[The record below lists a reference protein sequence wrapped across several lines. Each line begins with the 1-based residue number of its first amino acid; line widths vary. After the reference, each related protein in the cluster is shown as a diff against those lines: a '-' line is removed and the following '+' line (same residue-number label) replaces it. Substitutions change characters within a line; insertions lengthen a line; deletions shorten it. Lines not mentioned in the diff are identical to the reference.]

1 MEINGWARLVWVAS
15 CIGIRAQS
23 YSIYLPGMHIL
34 LTIFLFIFIP
44 IAMLILRLARPRFS
58 IQGFLA
64 ALAVIT
70 GLPMAFLARSDIPRT
85 ISLLHW
91 APETLFPISPALQI
105 DHTSWYLALALA
117 SLSLSIVIT
126 SIAHLGMTPLPDLQ
140 SAPAISNIIEENHS
154 AQEKRTQN
162 TPDSLTAPGSFSNQ
176 QLWAVV
182 LLLTSFSL
190 FAVMAQN
197 LLTLLLAWAALDI
210 LELLILLN
218 QTLLSKLRERAVL
231 VFSAKLAGV
240 VTLLLAGLVLG
251 SYGDDLTSNIIS
263 QPVRVILVI
272 AAGIRLGVLP
282 LQLPFTHGLPMNRHL
297 GTALRLI
304 PAASSYILLIRVS
317 NTGITGRTGPYL
329 VGLAVLAGIFS
340 AFKWLTAKD
349 ELVGRP
355 YWLLGSGSLIVAT
368 AILNLPAACLA
379 WSIASLLSGGLIF
392 SLTLR
397 HHNLLPLLVLGAINL
412 STLPFS
418 PTWQGTTLYQYS
430 PIPGTNLTLF
440 TVFSLFFLFT
450 QAFLLAG
457 FIRHSLREL
466 YPVRMEKTIQVE
478 RWVWLLYPLGLV
490 PIIFIHLYLGWLL
503 VPNIHNLPISAWII
517 GPVTLL
523 ISAFS
528 LLFYWRYSQYFPAAD
543 RSSRLAL
550 WNNLLSLEWFY
561 RILWKLFRLVAN
573 IFNLFSTALEGD
585 GGILWALVLFA
596 LIFVF
601 LQR

>member
-1 MEINGWARLVWVAS
+1 ML
-15 CIGIRAQS
+15 
-23 YSIYLPGMHIL
+23 IL

-64 ALAVIT
+64 TLAVIA
-70 GLPMAFLARSDIPRT
+70 GLAMVFLARSDIPRT
-85 ISLLHW
+85 ISLIHW
-91 APETLFPISPALQI
+91 EPEALFQISPALQI

-117 SLSLSIVIT
+117 ALSLSIVIT
-126 SIAHLGMTPLPDLQ
+126 SVAQLGMGSQLGLQPTPV
-140 SAPAISNIIEENHS
+140 ISNNDEDNYTT
-154 AQEKRTQN
+154 QEKNTEN
-162 TPDSLTAPGSFSNQ
+162 TPDILAATNPLSNW
-176 QLWAVV
+176 QLWVV
-182 LLLTSFSL
+182 ILLLTSFSL

-197 LLTLLLAWAALDI
+197 VLTLLLAWAALDI
-210 LELLILLN
+210 LELIILLS
-218 QTLLSKLRERAVL
+218 QTLLSKLCERAVL

-240 VTLLLAGLVLG
+240 ITLILAGFVIW
-251 SYGDDLTSNIIS
+251 SYGDDLTFNTIS
-263 QPVRVILVI
+263 TPVSVILVI

-304 PAASSYILLIRVS
+304 PAASSYVLLVRVS
-317 NTGITGRTGPYL
+317 NTGVSASIGPYL
-329 VGLAVLAGIFS
+329 LGLTVLAGIFS
-340 AFKWLTAKD
+340 SFRWLTAKD

-368 AILNLPAACLA
+368 AILHLPAACMA

-397 HHNLLPLLVLGAINL
+397 RHNLLPLLVLGAINL
-412 STLPFS
+412 SPLPFS
-418 PTWQGTTLYQYS
+418 PTWQGTTLYQFS
-430 PIPGTNLTLF
+430 PNPGTSQTLF
-440 TVFSLFFLFT
+440 AIFALFFLFT

-457 FIRHSLREL
+457 FIRHGLREL
-466 YPVRMEKTIQVE
+466 YPVRMEKTTQVE
-478 RWVWLLYPLGLV
+478 RWVWLLYPLGLI
-490 PIIFIHLYLGWLL
+490 PIIFMHIYLGWLL
-503 VPNIHNLPISAWII
+503 VPEIHNLPISAWII

-523 ISAFS
+523 ITAFS
-528 LLFYWRYSQYFPAAD
+528 LIFYWRYSPHRPAVG
-543 RSSRLAL
+543 RSPRLAL
-550 WNNLLSLEWFY
+550 WNNIFSLEWFY
-561 RILWKLFRLVAN
+561 RILWKLFHLFAN
-573 IFNLFSTALEGD
+573 IFNMFSTALEGD

>member
-1 MEINGWARLVWVAS
+1 ML
-15 CIGIRAQS
+15 
-23 YSIYLPGMHIL
+23 IL
-34 LTIFLFIFIP
+34 LTIFLFVFIP

-64 ALAVIT
+64 VLAVIL
-70 GLPMAFLARSDIPRT
+70 GLPMTFLARSEIPRT
-85 ISLLHW
+85 ISLLQW
-91 APETLFPISPALQI
+91 EPQALFSISPALQI

-126 SIAHLGMTPLPDLQ
+126 SIAQLGIGSQPELQ
-140 SAPAISNIIEENHS
+140 PASNTDNSIEDNHS
-154 AQEKRTQN
+154 AQERN
-162 TPDSLTAPGSFSNQ
+162 TDNTHGIIAATFSLNDW
-176 QLWAVV
+176 QLWAVI
-182 LLLTSFSL
+182 LILTSFSL
-190 FAVMAQN
+190 IAVTAAN
-197 LLTLLLAWAALDI
+197 ILTLLLAWAAMDI
-210 LELLILLN
+210 LELLILLS
-218 QTLLSKLRERAVL
+218 QTLQSKERERAAL

-240 VTLLLAGLVLG
+240 VTLLLAGLVIWSQG
-251 SYGDDLTSNIIS
+251 ETLTFNIIS
-263 QPVRVILVI
+263 PTVSIILVI

-282 LQLPFTHGLPMNRHL
+282 LQLPFAQGLPMNRHL

-317 NTGITGRTGPYL
+317 NTGVSGSIRPYFL
-329 VGLAVLAGIFS
+329 SLTALAGVYT

-355 YWLLGSGSLIVAT
+355 YWLLGSGSLIVST
-368 AILNLPAACLA
+368 AILSLPYACLA

-397 HHNLLPLLVLGAINL
+397 HRNLLPLMVLGAINL

-418 PTWQGTTLYQYS
+418 PTWQGTTLYQLL
-430 PIPGTNLTLF
+430 PIPGINPTLF
-440 TVFSLFFLFT
+440 SIFSLFFLFT

-466 YPVRMEKTIQVE
+466 YPVRMEKSTQVE
-478 RWVWLLYPLGLV
+478 RWVWLLYPLGLFL
-490 PIIFIHLYLGWLL
+490 IIFIHTYLGWLL
-503 VPNIHNLPISAWII
+503 VPDVHNLPISAWII
-517 GPVTLL
+517 GPATLL
-523 ISAFS
+523 ITLFS
-528 LLFYWRYSQYFPAAD
+528 LLFYWRYPLSFPAVSH
-543 RSSRLAL
+543 SSRLAL
-550 WNNLLSLEWFY
+550 LNNLFSLEWFY
-561 RILWKLFRLVAN
+561 RILWKLFHLIAN
-573 IFNLFSTALEGD
+573 VFNIFSTALEGD